1 MSKIRGIFPA
11 FLATAIGV
19 GNGIWVFGPAFKDLQ
34 QEKEEQ
40 AKYSLFH
47 KDESSFTNY
56 ANRKAVEVAKLSE
69 NGAHDTESLRN
80 AEAAAS
86 RTIAT
91 ESALKPMKRPSS
103 WWPTMSLWTKEVDK
117 PPAIEPAKN
126 GQETPKD
133 KP

>member
-1 MSKIRGIFPA
+1 MVRSILYPFQYS
-11 FLATAIGV
+11 GV
-19 GNGIWVFGPAFKDLQ
+19 LIWPGIWVFGPAFKDLQ

>member
-40 AKYSLFH
+40 AK
-47 KDESSFTNY
+47 
-56 ANRKAVEVAKLSE
+56 KAVEVAKLSE

>member
-47 KDESSFTNY
+47 KDE
-56 ANRKAVEVAKLSE
+56 KVAKLSE

>member
-11 FLATAIGV
+11 FLATAIGI

-40 AKYSLFH
+40 AK
-47 KDESSFTNY
+47 
-56 ANRKAVEVAKLSE
+56 KAVEVAKLSE
-69 NGAHDTESLRN
+69 NGTHDTPEALRK

-91 ESALKPMKRPSS
+91 ESVLKPVEKGSY
-103 WWPTMSLWTKEVDK
+103 WWPNMSLWTKEVNK
-117 PPAIEPAKN
+117 PPILEPAKN
-126 GQETPKD
+126 GQEASKD
-133 KP
+133 KQ